1 MIGMRLVTAPHSCP
15 PDAPTVSPGFTVSPL
30 RRWLPILALVIAT
43 ALLIVTQAAAEPG
56 HIALVI
62 AGLIVGLLAGVSVG
76 LEWATRRLR

>member
-1 MIGMRLVTAPHSCP
+1 
-15 PDAPTVSPGFTVSPL
+15 VSPL
-30 RRWLPILALVIAT
+30 RRWLPILALVIATTT

>member
-1 MIGMRLVTAPHSCP
+1 
-15 PDAPTVSPGFTVSPL
+15 VSPL